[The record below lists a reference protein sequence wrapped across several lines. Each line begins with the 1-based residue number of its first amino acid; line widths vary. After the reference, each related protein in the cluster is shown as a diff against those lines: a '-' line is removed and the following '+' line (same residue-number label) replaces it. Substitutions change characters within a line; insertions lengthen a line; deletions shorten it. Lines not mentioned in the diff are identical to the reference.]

1 MEWVTRASDDARVGM
16 MPRGRVASFLGRAG
30 RQQLTVASRA
40 PGTIRMGKQ
49 GMPVARSVLL
59 ALQFTVSV
67 VVLPV
72 TGRMAF
78 ISPALLRRG
87 VRTIGGLGNEW

>member
-1 MEWVTRASDDARVGM
+1 
-16 MPRGRVASFLGRAG
+16 
-30 RQQLTVASRA
+30 
-40 PGTIRMGKQ
+40 
-49 GMPVARSVLL
+49 MPVARSVLL

-78 ISPALLRRG
+78 IWPALLRRG